1 MNERDFRTNSNERG
15 QIMPNPEPNAYRRA
29 FWIALLATVVLAV
42 VASVLWW
49 RLSHGAAMP
58 QSGTGSPTD
67 PMHGMTQTSS
77 ANIPNSEPGAAGE
90 MQTGNMQE
98 TPLAPI
104 QLTPQRMQS
113 IGIVLGKVESKPVNS
128 ELRFYGNVQVDE
140 RRQAYVQTR
149 FAGWI
154 RKVYADA
161 TGNFIGKGQP
171 LFTIYSPDLVS
182 TEHEYLLAK
191 KNSESLQQSKVS
203 GVASGASSLFSAAK
217 ERLLQWD
224 VSPAEIEKL
233 DQGGKVITDLTVN
246 SPVSGYI
253 TQKNALPNMYVQP
266 ETMLYTVADLSD
278 VWVLAQVFQ
287 SEAGKIKPGDPAEVT
302 VDAYPGRVFNGRV
315 DYILPQLDMN
325 TRTLPVRLVFANP
338 GLKLRPGMYVNVRA
352 KLPMGRQLV
361 VPASAAFHS
370 GTKNLLFVYSAEGSI
385 EPREVELGPQVG
397 DELVVTKGIKAQE
410 QIVTSANFLI
420 DSEAQLQAA
429 AGAFVPP
436 PPGAGQAASMNAPA
450 EQQAN
455 VELTTD
461 PDPPHKGSNIVRVK
475 LTGQDGKPIT
485 GANVTV
491 TFFMAAMPAM
501 GMAAMKTVVNAND
514 KGGGMYEGKGDLG
527 SGGTWQVTIR
537 AQQNGQVIIHT
548 NWEGE
553 PPSIIED
560 QVTYPIVTAL
570 LAAPKVKAVRA
581 QTMFNDSYV
590 FVVFEDGTDI
600 YWARSRVVEYLQ
612 TIAGRLPANV
622 HPAIGSDATGAGWVY
637 EYALVDRSHKQS
649 LADLRS
655 IQDWHLRYQL
665 ATVPGVAEV
674 ASIGGFVRQYQVN
687 VDPNKLLAYGI
698 PLSTVID
705 RVKSSTNEVGGRVLE
720 LSGTRYMIRG
730 LGYLKS
736 LDDLANVPVMA
747 KNGTPVLIKDLS
759 TVAFG
764 PDIREGVAEWNGEG
778 ETVGGIVVMRYGL
791 NALNVI

>member
-1 MNERDFRTNSNERG
+1 MNERNVRTNVNEGSDMLRTE
-15 QIMPNPEPNAYRRA
+15 NNNYRRA
-29 FWIALLATVVLAV
+29 FWIALTTTLVLAS

-49 RLSHGAAMP
+49 RLSHTGPVSQPSATSASERMETMASPANASGSEQGAGGGP
-58 QSGTGSPTD
+58 Q
-67 PMHGMTQTSS
+67 
-77 ANIPNSEPGAAGE
+77 AGN
-90 MQTGNMQE
+90 TQE
-98 TPLAPI
+98 TLLVPI

-113 IGIVLGKVESKPVNS
+113 IGMVLGKVESKPVNT

-191 KNSESLQQSKVS
+191 KNSEALQQSKVS

-217 ERLLQWD
+217 ERLLQWE

-233 DQGGKVITDLTVN
+233 DQGGKALTDMTVN

-287 SEAGKIKPGDPAEVT
+287 SDAGKIKPGDPAEVT
-302 VDAYPGRVFNGRV
+302 VDAYPGRVFRGRV
-315 DYILPQLDMN
+315 DYILPQLDLN
-325 TRTLPVRLVFANP
+325 TRTLPVRLVIPNP

-352 KLPMGRQLV
+352 KSPMGRQLV
-361 VPASAAFHS
+361 IPASAIFHS
-370 GTKNLLFVYSAEGSI
+370 GTKNLLFVYSGEGNV

-397 DELVVTKGIKAQE
+397 DELVVTKGVKAQE

-450 EQQAN
+450 EQQTN
-455 VELTTD
+455 LELPTD
-461 PDPPHKGSNIVRVK
+461 PNPPHKGNNTVRVK

-491 TFFMAAMPAM
+491 TFFMPAMPAM
-501 GMAAMKTVVNAND
+501 GMAAMKTVIDASD

-527 SGGTWQVTIR
+527 SGGTWQVTVR
-537 AQQNGQVIIHT
+537 AQQNGQ
-548 NWEGE
+548 
-553 PPSIIED
+553 
-560 QVTYPIVTAL
+560 
-570 LAAPKVKAVRA
+570 
-581 QTMFNDSYV
+581 
-590 FVVFEDGTDI
+590 
-600 YWARSRVVEYLQ
+600 
-612 TIAGRLPANV
+612 TIANKQLTLN
-622 HPAIGSDATGAGWVY
+622 ATGG
-637 EYALVDRSHKQS
+637 
-649 LADLRS
+649 
-655 IQDWHLRYQL
+655 
-665 ATVPGVAEV
+665 
-674 ASIGGFVRQYQVN
+674 
-687 VDPNKLLAYGI
+687 
-698 PLSTVID
+698 
-705 RVKSSTNEVGGRVLE
+705 
-720 LSGTRYMIRG
+720 M
-730 LGYLKS
+730 
-736 LDDLANVPVMA
+736 
-747 KNGTPVLIKDLS
+747 
-759 TVAFG
+759 
-764 PDIREGVAEWNGEG
+764 
-778 ETVGGIVVMRYGL
+778 
-791 NALNVI
+791 

>member
-1 MNERDFRTNSNERG
+1 MNERNFRTNANEGPDMLR
-15 QIMPNPEPNAYRRA
+15 IEDNNYRRA
-29 FWIALLATVVLAV
+29 FWIALTATVVLAI
-42 VASVLWW
+42 VASVLGW
-49 RLSHGAAMP
+49 RLIHAGASSHPGNSSASESMKAMA
-58 QSGTGSPTD
+58 
-67 PMHGMTQTSS
+67 QTSPGNAS
-77 ANIPNSEPGAAGE
+77 GSEPGAAGDPE
-90 MQTGNMQE
+90 AGNMQE

-104 QLTPQRMQS
+104 QLTPQRMQN
-113 IGIVLGKVESKPVNS
+113 IGVVLGKVESKAVNT
-128 ELRFYGNVQVDE
+128 ELSFYGNVQVDE

-191 KNSESLQQSKVS
+191 KNSESLQLSKVS

-217 ERLLQWD
+217 ERLLQWE

-287 SEAGKIKPGDPAEVT
+287 SDAGKIKPGDPAEVT

-315 DYILPQLDMN
+315 DYILPQLEVN
-325 TRTLPVRLVFANP
+325 TRTLPVRLVFANS

-370 GTKNLLFVYSAEGSI
+370 GTKNLLFIYRGEGNI

-397 DELVVTKGIKAQE
+397 DELVVTKGVKIQE

-436 PPGAGQAASMNAPA
+436 PPGAGQSASMNAPA
-450 EQQAN
+450 QQQAN
-455 VELTTD
+455 AELTTN
-461 PDPPHKGSNIVRVK
+461 PDPPHKGSNTVRVK
-475 LTGQDGKPIT
+475 LTGQNGTPIA

-501 GMAAMKTVVNAND
+501 GMAAMKTVINASD
-514 KGGGMYEGKGDLG
+514 MGGGMYESKGDLG
-527 SGGTWQVTIR
+527 TGGTWQVTIR
-537 AQQNGQVIIHT
+537 AQQNGQT
-548 NWEGE
+548 
-553 PPSIIED
+553 
-560 QVTYPIVTAL
+560 IVNKQLTL
-570 LAAPKVKAVRA
+570 SAA
-581 QTMFNDSYV
+581 
-590 FVVFEDGTDI
+590 
-600 YWARSRVVEYLQ
+600 
-612 TIAGRLPANV
+612 
-622 HPAIGSDATGAGWVY
+622 
-637 EYALVDRSHKQS
+637 
-649 LADLRS
+649 
-655 IQDWHLRYQL
+655 
-665 ATVPGVAEV
+665 
-674 ASIGGFVRQYQVN
+674 GG
-687 VDPNKLLAYGI
+687 L
-698 PLSTVID
+698 
-705 RVKSSTNEVGGRVLE
+705 
-720 LSGTRYMIRG
+720 
-730 LGYLKS
+730 
-736 LDDLANVPVMA
+736 
-747 KNGTPVLIKDLS
+747 
-759 TVAFG
+759 
-764 PDIREGVAEWNGEG
+764 
-778 ETVGGIVVMRYGL
+778 
-791 NALNVI
+791 